1 MTDVGR
7 LLLTILLFIVVLGPI
22 VLIHEVGHFLAAKLA
37 NVRILEFGIGIP
49 PRARVLRSS
58 GETQW
63 TLNWLP
69 IGGFVKMDG
78 EDGDTGDAR
87 SFAAKPLWVRLA
99 ILVAGVAMN
108 VVLAAVI
115 FIGIAWL
122 PTQAYGIRIPVGG
135 VQADSP
141 AAQAG
146 LVPGDVILAIDGQYY
161 DAYGGG
167 LISGIRQHAGQTV
180 SLAVGHADGTV
191 ANVSVTLRSAAEID
205 AGHGTLGISAT
216 QDHPFVP
223 VATDRSAGWPLADAT
238 GIGLGELGRWS
249 GLIVGG
255 LGDLAHSVATN
266 PTAAPPVSGPIGI
279 ATQLYDVFVQNG
291 WVYTLYI
298 AGILSI
304 NLAVVNILPFPPLD
318 GGRML
323 VLVIKRLVGR
333 RLSLRAEQLT
343 YVVGFM
349 FLLGFILWVS
359 GFDIARQLA
368 GGQ

>member
-7 LLLTILLFIVVLGPI
+7 FLLTIALFIVILGPI
-22 VLIHEVGHFLAAKLA
+22 VLVHELGHFVAGRLA

-49 PRARVLRSS
+49 PRARVLRSK
-58 GETQW
+58 GETQL

-78 EDGDTGDAR
+78 EDGDVSDAR
-87 SFAAKPLWVRLA
+87 SFSAKPLWVRLG
-99 ILVAGVAMN
+99 ILVAGVTMN

-122 PTQAYGIRIPVGG
+122 PTPAYGVRIPDGG
-135 VQADSP
+135 VQAGSP

-146 LVPGDVILAIDGQYY
+146 LVPGDVILSIDGQYF

-167 LISGIRQHAGQTV
+167 IIAGIRAHAGQTV
-180 SLAVGHADGTV
+180 TLGITHSDGTTASV
-191 ANVSVTLRSAAEID
+191 PVTLRSPAQLD

-216 QDHPFVP
+216 AEHPFEP
-223 VATDRSAGWPLADAT
+223 VATDRSAGWPLADSI
-238 GIGLGELGRWS
+238 GIGTSELVQWG
-249 GLIVGG
+249 GLILGG
-255 LGDLAHSVATN
+255 LGDLASSVASN
-266 PTAAPPVSGPIGI
+266 PTAPPPVAGPIGI
-279 ATQLYDVFVQNG
+279 ATQLYQVFIQNG

-304 NLAVVNILPFPPLD
+304 NLAVVNALPFPPLD

-323 VLVIKRLVGR
+323 VLVLKRLVGP

-349 FLLGFILWVS
+349 FLIGFILWVS
-359 GFDIARQLA
+359 GFDIARQLGA
-368 GGQ
+368 TR